1 MLKQIKQV
9 EMIRQRFLLLVVL
22 AMAAVVLLEINK
34 LDLKAKHSNCH
45 E

>member
-22 AMAAVVLLEINK
+22 AMAAIVLLEINN